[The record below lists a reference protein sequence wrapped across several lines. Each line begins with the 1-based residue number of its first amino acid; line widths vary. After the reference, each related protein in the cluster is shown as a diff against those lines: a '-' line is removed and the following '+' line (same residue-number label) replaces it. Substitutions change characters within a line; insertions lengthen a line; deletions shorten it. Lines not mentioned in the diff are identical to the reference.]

1 MHEVPDFPTALCH
14 QVLPLPPS
22 LEASYLQ
29 LLVREAVARALF
41 KFEFGVLTPKSLE
54 NHDHGAHRDV
64 SGWTCG

>member
-1 MHEVPDFPTALCH
+1 MHEGPDFPTLSVTKCFH
-14 QVLPLPPS
+14 SRPS
-22 LEASYLQ
+22 LEEGYLQ